1 MVVQWLG
8 WYLIMLLVA
17 LAAAPLTMRLFRG
30 LPVRG
35 LLLAR
40 PLGILLTGYLLW
52 LGFALG
58 LLSNDS
64 GGAWLALILVAGLS
78 FYFGRN
84 EIAEVRTTPWK
95 ARDWRT
101 LLLGE
106 ALFLVAFALWATV
119 RAYDPA
125 ARHTEQPMDLMFMNS
140 LWTSPHFPPQ
150 DAWLSGY
157 PISYYYFGYW
167 LLITMGRLAGT
178 LPEVTYNLGQSA
190 WFGML
195 LSLSFGLAVMLLR
208 LPYGKARTQLG
219 QGAAW
224 LGGLLAA
231 LMVGVTTN
239 IQGMLEWLHAQ
250 GVNVSWL
257 AQIAQVRGF
266 PESAPVTNKW
276 YMGLGDW
283 WWWRSSRVLADFG
296 LNGGHQEVI
305 AEYPAFSYILGD
317 NHPHVLAMP
326 FVILGIGLILA
337 WYMGTKGVAAET
349 IGRGWRDLLPG
360 RWLHF
365 GVLTIVLGSLLA
377 TNTWDFPPY
386 LLLFGLAFFTAA
398 SDRRLPR
405 ALVAGALLAAGA
417 VALYLPYFLTAQSQA
432 DGFNVN
438 FFNPT
443 RLPQFLWVFGVLLLG
458 VLVLFMIAWRD
469 APPRT
474 MTVVGLFALSLGA
487 PLLFLGGAWWFTSI
501 SETRM
506 AALMAWMPLPEG
518 ATEYLPLILER
529 WRAGI
534 WTLAL
539 IALLLAVVGALWW
552 RRAEDAP
559 QSEDEG
565 SSEEE
570 SAPEERSLRREPIT
584 FALLMTGV
592 ALLLVFAPEFIFLDD
607 NFGWRMN
614 TIFKFYYQAWL
625 LFGIAGAVGIAHA
638 FAGMRRSPVAAVVAT
653 PAVALTLF
661 GCIFLIAGGYSRA
674 NGFAAT
680 PTFDAS
686 AWIADY
692 SPGQRNAALWLRQ
705 NAPADAVIAEAI
717 GSSYQS
723 EQNIVSTL
731 SGRPTLI
738 GWEGHERQWR
748 GNQAYGEMA
757 AGRTEALEEIYRYGM
772 PDEVFATL
780 DRFGIDY
787 VLVGPTE
794 RNKYALSSLEI
805 ARLDAMLERVFEER
819 DVLIY
824 ARP

>member
-8 WYLIMLLVA
+8 WYLVMLLVA
-17 LAAAPLTMRLFRG
+17 VAAAPLAMRLFDG

-40 PLGILLTGYLLW
+40 PLGILLTGYVLW
-52 LGFALG
+52 IGFALG

-64 GGAWLALILVAGLS
+64 GGAWVALILVAGVS
-78 FYFGRN
+78 AYFGRN
-84 EIAEVRTTPWK
+84 EIAELRTTPWK
-95 ARDWRT
+95 TRDWRT

-106 ALFLVAFALWATV
+106 MIFLVAFALWATV

-140 LWTSPHFPPQ
+140 LWTSQIFPPQ

-167 LLITMGRLAGT
+167 LLVTMGRLAGT
-178 LPEVTYNLGQSA
+178 LPEVAYNLGQAA

-208 LPYGKARTQLG
+208 VPFGRVRTQLG
-219 QGAAW
+219 HGTAW

-250 GVNVSWL
+250 GVNITWL
-257 AQIAQVRGF
+257 ANFAQVRGF
-266 PESAPVTNKW
+266 PENAPVTNKW
-276 YMGLGDW
+276 YLSFGDW
-283 WWWRSSRVLADFG
+283 WWWRSSRVLADYG
-296 LNGGHQEVI
+296 LDGGHQEVI

-326 FVILGIGLILA
+326 IVILGIGLILA
-337 WYMGTKGVAAET
+337 WFMGAKSGGAEDT
-349 IGRGWRDLLPG
+349 GRGWRTLLPG

-365 GVLTIVLGSLLA
+365 AILTVVLGSLLA

-386 LLLFGLAFFTAA
+386 LLLFGLAAYTAGQGN
-398 SDRRLPR
+398 RLLR
-405 ALVAGALLAAGA
+405 AVVAGLLLAAGA
-417 VALYLPYFLTAQSQA
+417 IVLYLPYFITAQSQA
-432 DGFNVN
+432 DGFNIN

-443 RLPQFLWVFGVLLLG
+443 RLPQFLWMFGVMLLG
-458 VLVLFMIAWRD
+458 VLVLYLVAWRD
-469 APPRT
+469 APPRFAT
-474 MTVVGLFALSLGA
+474 LAGLFAVSLGA
-487 PLLFLGGAWWFTSI
+487 PLLFLGGSWWLTSI
-501 SETRM
+501 SEARM
-506 AALMAWMPLPEG
+506 ATLMAWMPLPEG
-518 ATEYLPLILER
+518 SSDYLPLILGR
-529 WRAGI
+529 WRTGI
-534 WTLAL
+534 WTLVL
-539 IALLLAVVGALWW
+539 IALLLAIGGALWW
-552 RRAEDAP
+552 RRAQD
-559 QSEDEG
+559 D
-565 SSEEE
+565 E
-570 SAPEERSLRREPIT
+570 SAGDEETLRREPIS
-584 FALLMTGV
+584 FALLMCGV

-625 LFGIAGAVGIAHA
+625 LMGIAGAVGITHA
-638 FAGMRRSPVAAVVAT
+638 FAGIRKSPVAAIVAT

-674 NGFAAT
+674 GGFATT

-686 AWIADY
+686 AWIADF
-692 SPGQRNAALWLRQ
+692 SPGQRNAALWLRE

-717 GSSYQS
+717 GSSYLS
-723 EQNIVSTL
+723 DQNIVSTL

-748 GNQAYGEMA
+748 GNEAYGEMA

-772 PDEVFATL
+772 PDDVLAIL
-780 DRFGIDY
+780 DQYSVDY
-787 VLVGPTE
+787 VVVGPNE